1 MDLTKISF
9 VLDKRYAG
17 IPVHFMRIETVEENH
32 HVKNGSA
39 IGAFILEG
47 LENKFLYIDNKD
59 FVILKIKESEKT
71 KYQLVQI
78 LFSKEKVTLKP
89 LSSNFTLKK
98 AVYTTKELEDIP
110 IFSKVFM
117 NFTEMTNEE
126 ILLEGNV

>member
-17 IPVHFMRIETVEENH
+17 LPVHFMRIETVEENH
-32 HVKNGSA
+32 YVKNGSA
-39 IGAFILEG
+39 VGAFILDG
-47 LENKFLYIDNKD
+47 LDNKFLYIDNKD

-78 LFSKEKVTLKP
+78 LFGKENVTLKP
-89 LSSNFTLKK
+89 LSSNVKLKK
-98 AVYTTKELEDIP
+98 AVYTTKKLENIP
-110 IFSKVFM
+110 IFSKVFI
-117 NFTEMTNEE
+117 NFTELTNEK

>member
-32 HVKNGSA
+32 YVKNGSA
-39 IGAFILEG
+39 VGAFILDG

-59 FVILKIKESEKT
+59 FVILKIKESEET

-89 LSSNFTLKK
+89 LSSNVVLEKE
-98 AVYTTKELEDIP
+98 VYTAKELEDIP
-110 IFSKVFM
+110 VFSKVFM

>member
-17 IPVHFMRIETVEENH
+17 LPVHFMRIETVEENH
-32 HVKNGSA
+32 YVKNGSA
-39 IGAFILEG
+39 VGAFILDG

-59 FVILKIKESEKT
+59 FVILKIKESEKN

-78 LFSKEKVTLKP
+78 LFGKENVTLKP
-89 LSSNFTLKK
+89 LSSNVTLKK
-98 AVYTTKELEDIP
+98 AVYTAKELEKIP
-110 IFSKVFM
+110 IFSKVFI
-117 NFTEMTNEE
+117 NFTELTNEK

>member
-17 IPVHFMRIETVEENH
+17 LPVHFMRIETVEENH
-32 HVKNGSA
+32 YVKNGSA
-39 IGAFILEG
+39 VGAFILDG
-47 LENKFLYIDNKD
+47 LDNKFLYINNKD

-78 LFSKEKVTLKP
+78 LFGKENVTLKP
-89 LSSNFTLKK
+89 LSSNVKLKK
-98 AVYTTKELEDIP
+98 AVYTTKELENIP
-110 IFSKVFM
+110 IFSKVFI
-117 NFTEMTNEE
+117 NFTELTNEK

>member
-32 HVKNGSA
+32 YVKNGSA
-39 IGAFILEG
+39 VGAFILDG

-59 FVILKIKESEKT
+59 FVILKIKESKKT
-71 KYQLVQI
+71 KHQLVQI
-78 LFSKEKVTLKP
+78 LFGEENVTLKP
-89 LSSNFTLKK
+89 LSSNVTLKK
-98 AVYTTKELEDIP
+98 AVYTAKELENIP
-110 IFSKVFM
+110 IFSKVFI
-117 NFTEMTNEE
+117 NFTELTNEE

>member
-17 IPVHFMRIETVEENH
+17 IPVHFIRIETVEENH
-32 HVKNGSA
+32 YVKNGSA
-39 IGAFILEG
+39 VGAFILDG

-71 KYQLVQI
+71 KHQLVQI
-78 LFSKEKVTLKP
+78 LFGEENVTLKP
-89 LSSNFTLKK
+89 LSSNVTLKK
-98 AVYTTKELEDIP
+98 AVYTAKELENIP
-110 IFSKVFM
+110 IFSKVFI
-117 NFTEMTNEE
+117 NFTELTNEE

>member
-17 IPVHFMRIETVEENH
+17 LPVHFMRIETVEENH

-39 IGAFILEG
+39 VGAFILDGIED
-47 LENKFLYIDNKD
+47 KFLYIDNKD
-59 FVILKIKESEKT
+59 FVILKIKEAKAT

-78 LFSKEKVTLKP
+78 LINKENVTLKT
-89 LSSNFTLKK
+89 LSFNVVLEK
-98 AVYTTKELEDIP
+98 AIYPVNELENIP

-117 NFTEMTNEE
+117 NFTELTNEK
-126 ILLEGNV
+126 ILLEGNA

>member
-32 HVKNGSA
+32 YVKNGSA
-39 IGAFILEG
+39 VGAFILDG

-71 KYQLVQI
+71 KHQLVQI
-78 LFSKEKVTLKP
+78 LFGEENVTLKP
-89 LSSNFTLKK
+89 LSSNVTLKK
-98 AVYTTKELEDIP
+98 AVYTAKELENIP
-110 IFSKVFM
+110 IFSKVFI
-117 NFTEMTNEE
+117 NFTELTNEE

>member
-17 IPVHFMRIETVEENH
+17 IPVHFMRIKTVEKNH
-32 HVKNGSA
+32 YVKNGSA
-39 IGAFILEG
+39 VGAFILDG

-59 FVILKIKESEKT
+59 FVILKIKESEET

-89 LSSNFTLKK
+89 LSSNVVLEKE
-98 AVYTTKELEDIP
+98 VYTAKELEDIP
-110 IFSKVFM
+110 VFSKVFM

>member
-32 HVKNGSA
+32 YVKNGSA
-39 IGAFILEG
+39 VGAFILEG
-47 LENKFLYIDNKD
+47 LEDKFLYIDNKD

-89 LSSNFTLKK
+89 LSSNVTLKK
-98 AVYTTKELEDIP
+98 AVYTAKELEDIP

-117 NFTEMTNEE
+117 NFTELTNEE
-126 ILLEGNV
+126 ILLKGNV

>member
-17 IPVHFMRIETVEENH
+17 LPVHFMKIETVEENH
-32 HVKNGSA
+32 YVKNGSA
-39 IGAFILEG
+39 VGAFILDG

-78 LFSKEKVTLKP
+78 LFGKENVTLKP
-89 LSSNFTLKK
+89 LSSNVTLKK
-98 AVYTTKELEDIP
+98 AVYTAKELEKIP
-110 IFSKVFM
+110 IFSKVFI
-117 NFTEMTNEE
+117 NFTELTNEK

>member
-9 VLDKRYAG
+9 VLDKRYTG

-32 HVKNGSA
+32 YVKNGSA
-39 IGAFILEG
+39 VGAFILDG

-59 FVILKIKESEKT
+59 FVILKIKESEET

-89 LSSNFTLKK
+89 LSSNVVLEKE
-98 AVYTTKELEDIP
+98 VYTAKELEDIP
-110 IFSKVFM
+110 VFSKVFM

>member
-32 HVKNGSA
+32 YVKNGSA
-39 IGAFILEG
+39 VGAFILDG

-59 FVILKIKESEKT
+59 FVILKITESEKT
-71 KYQLVQI
+71 KHQLVQI
-78 LFSKEKVTLKP
+78 LFGEENVTLKP
-89 LSSNFTLKK
+89 LSSNVTLKK
-98 AVYTTKELEDIP
+98 AVYTAKELENIP
-110 IFSKVFM
+110 IFSKVFI
-117 NFTEMTNEE
+117 NFTELTNEE

>member
-89 LSSNFTLKK
+89 LSSNVTLKK

>member
-17 IPVHFMRIETVEENH
+17 LPVHFMRIETVEENH
-32 HVKNGSA
+32 YVKNGSA
-39 IGAFILEG
+39 VGAFILDG
-47 LENKFLYIDNKD
+47 LDNKFLYIDNKD

-78 LFSKEKVTLKP
+78 LFGKENVTLKP
-89 LSSNFTLKK
+89 LSSNVKLKK
-98 AVYTTKELEDIP
+98 AVYTTKELENIP
-110 IFSKVFM
+110 IFSKVFI
-117 NFTEMTNEE
+117 NFTELTNEK

>member
-17 IPVHFMRIETVEENH
+17 LPVHFMKIETVEENH
-32 HVKNGSA
+32 YVKNGSA
-39 IGAFILEG
+39 VGAFILDG
-47 LENKFLYIDNKD
+47 LDNKFLYIDNKD

-78 LFSKEKVTLKP
+78 LFGKENVTLKP
-89 LSSNFTLKK
+89 LSSNVKLKK
-98 AVYTTKELEDIP
+98 AVYTTKELENIP
-110 IFSKVFM
+110 IFSKVFI
-117 NFTEMTNEE
+117 NFTELTNEK

>member
-17 IPVHFMRIETVEENH
+17 IPVHFMRIETIKENH
-32 HVKNGSA
+32 YVKNGSA
-39 IGAFILEG
+39 VGAFILDG
-47 LENKFLYIDNKD
+47 LEDKFLYIDNED
-59 FVILKIKESEKT
+59 FVILKIKESEET

-89 LSSNFTLKK
+89 LSSNVTLKK
-98 AVYTTKELEDIP
+98 AVYTTKELKDIP

-117 NFTEMTNEE
+117 NFTELTSEE